1 MLDGFYEKVLS
12 RTFSLARGKIGSIAF
27 YVSFVAVF
35 LFRLYYTSMFPVIME
50 KPLFLAIPYYAGL
63 MVLICLSGVA
73 IIESFFQSKKEAVF
87 LICILL
93 SALINA
99 VLLRQFGYLL
109 PFFVLIIAS
118 KNRCLRPVFILY
130 ISICSVFL
138 LIAYYASMN
147 GYIPYLVYDRGY
159 EDLLSHAFGMNY
171 RTTLACY
178 VLCIIM
184 CYAIVRAERMHLW
197 EYLMHWLVT
206 YFMWRYTWS
215 RTTCFCMVLFLVV
228 LGIILFFYHIKGR
241 WIRIP
246 KCISLIHAFCAAI
259 SFLAIFWW
267 STTGESVNISDS
279 VNTLKSRLSLS
290 LQAFKM
296 YPVNLFGNNITERSA
311 AGIPDSAEEYFYLD
325 ILYVRIL
332 FIGGIVLFI
341 VYLSLMTIATLKAIK
356 NQQVILSIALIII
369 ALDGIVESH
378 FLTLS
383 FNVFILYSLGSY
395 GSGDKDLSLK

>member
-1 MLDGFYEKVLS
+1 
-12 RTFSLARGKIGSIAF
+12 
-27 YVSFVAVF
+27 
-35 LFRLYYTSMFPVIME
+35 
-50 KPLFLAIPYYAGL
+50 
-63 MVLICLSGVA
+63 
-73 IIESFFQSKKEAVF
+73 
-87 LICILL
+87 
-93 SALINA
+93 
-99 VLLRQFGYLL
+99 
-109 PFFVLIIAS
+109 
-118 KNRCLRPVFILY
+118 
-130 ISICSVFL
+130 
-138 LIAYYASMN
+138 
-147 GYIPYLVYDRGY
+147 
-159 EDLLSHAFGMNY
+159 
-171 RTTLACY
+171 
-178 VLCIIM
+178 
-184 CYAIVRAERMHLW
+184 
-197 EYLMHWLVT
+197 
-206 YFMWRYTWS
+206 
-215 RTTCFCMVLFLVV
+215 MVLFLVV

-395 GSGDKDLSLK
+395 GSGDKDLSVT